1 MNNRI
6 QNINRVDHGLAER
19 TGRPL
24 RDRYN
29 HRDASSLIDTDSLK
43 SSPDSDTP
51 KGCSCG
57 EVLRGIKIPTDCALF
72 GKKCTPENPVGAC
85 MVSTE
90 GSCAA
95 YYRYGG

>member
-1 MNNRI
+1 MDSY
-6 QNINRVDHGLAER
+6 QP
-19 TGRPL
+19 TP
-24 RDRYN
+24 
-29 HRDASSLIDTDSLK
+29 DADI
-43 SSPDSDTP
+43 P

-57 EVLRGIKIPTDCALF
+57 EVLRGIKIPTDCPLF

-95 YYRYGG
+95 YYRYR